1 MERNLLALPSNVEEV
16 AKSIGGAH
24 APHGTVVLKERN
36 VFHVQ
41 EFVLWPTVHDDRM
54 RTEVGVC
61 LHRRRECTSKGSFV
75 HIPCEN
81 YLPLHDGCTPTR
93 RDPVVVILIR

>member
-54 RTEVGVC
+54 RTEVGMC
-61 LHRRRECTSKGSFV
+61 LHRCLERPSKSGFV
-75 HIPCEN
+75 HV
-81 YLPLHDGCTPTR
+81 L
-93 RDPVVVILIR
+93 